1 MPRFYLGDIM
11 EYNIYYIM
19 PENQKVYELTSYSLL
34 NFELNVQEYLD
45 SKNTVEFDLETF
57 EFDLETFEFDL
68 ETFVDLDFLENTL
81 GEFGFK
87 KDITNPDSKNI
98 VYFKL
103 VG

>member
-19 PENQKVYELTSYSLL
+19 PENEKVYELTSYSLL

-45 SKNTVEFDLETF
+45 SVNTV
-57 EFDLETFEFDL
+57 EFDL

>member
-57 EFDLETFEFDL
+57 
-68 ETFVDLDFLENTL
+68 VDLDFLENTL

-103 VG
+103 VGWLWNILQKT